1 VATVT
6 RLLLLCS
13 LLSILIAP
21 VMLSELSNS
30 NYQNEI
36 RHPDE
41 VYRLTGHSDVVLAL
55 SFDDQHHLYSAGR
68 DGKIYV
74 WDLDIPNEKT
84 EFRSFQLLSAADINL
99 QASSILCRCT
109 DDWNDIDQLKAD
121 LRVIDLTSGSETSIP
136 SVDILSDIALSNSG
150 DLISGL
156 TLTRWEGA
164 QRIWQVSSGQLI
176 GNYDHDFRF
185 VWSVAF
191 HPSSLL
197 VASGDEETLTVM
209 EVSSGAIIAEVQQF
223 YPISNDFSFIKQV
236 VAIDYSADGAQ
247 LASLGDDFSL
257 WIWDTETYS
266 ERLHIL
272 SPSDQSTEVS
282 YDRWPVISFSA
293 DGRLVVYSCS
303 EGLCI
308 INSQHGQKLISIPEN
323 ATAVAFNTSGTLLA
337 LGKESGEIKIY
348 DLESIL

>member
-1 VATVT
+1 
-6 RLLLLCS
+6 
-13 LLSILIAP
+13 
-21 VMLSELSNS
+21 
-30 NYQNEI
+30 
-36 RHPDE
+36 
-41 VYRLTGHSDVVLAL
+41 
-55 SFDDQHHLYSAGR
+55 
-68 DGKIYV
+68 
-74 WDLDIPNEKT
+74 
-84 EFRSFQLLSAADINL
+84 
-99 QASSILCRCT
+99 
-109 DDWNDIDQLKAD
+109 
-121 LRVIDLTSGSETSIP
+121 
-136 SVDILSDIALSNSG
+136 
-150 DLISGL
+150 
-156 TLTRWEGA
+156 
-164 QRIWQVSSGQLI
+164 
-176 GNYDHDFRF
+176 
-185 VWSVAF
+185 
-191 HPSSLL
+191 
-197 VASGDEETLTVM
+197 M

-337 LGKESGEIKIY
+337 LGKESGEIKI
-348 DLESIL
+348 